1 MKLYQELGLES
12 LRNRRKLRRLSLFYK
27 IYNDQSPLY
36 LYNLIPAKTPLWNLK
51 EIPTIKLKHR
61 FFENSFF
68 PATITEW
75 NDLDYS
81 LRNAPSIN
89 VFKQNILKFIR
100 LGSNKVFN
108 IYNPHGLKLLTRLRL
123 DLSHLRGHKFNHSF
137 SDCLDEICMC
147 GKDIES
153 TNHFLL
159 QCSLFLKEKQV
170 VILTAHLLTK
180 MKTLYVIHFFLVK
193 RTWMTVI
200 TPTFLMQQ

>member
-1 MKLYQELGLES
+1 M
-12 LRNRRKLRRLSLFYK
+12 RNV
-27 IYNDQSPLY
+27 
-36 LYNLIPAKTPLWNLK
+36 K
-51 EIPTIKLKHR
+51 EIPTIKVKHR

-89 VFKQNILKFIR
+89 FFKKNILKFIR
-100 LGSNKVFN
+100 FGINKVFN

-123 DLSHLRGHKFNHSF
+123 GLSHLLDHKFNHNF

-147 GKDIES
+147 GKDIEP

-159 QCSLFLKEKQV
+159 QCSVFLNEGQVLMNKVRDTDSSLIDQNENSLCYTLPFGKENMNYRENTHILNANNRVHLATESFNVPLFE
-170 VILTAHLLTK
+170 
-180 MKTLYVIHFFLVK
+180 
-193 RTWMTVI
+193 
-200 TPTFLMQQ
+200 